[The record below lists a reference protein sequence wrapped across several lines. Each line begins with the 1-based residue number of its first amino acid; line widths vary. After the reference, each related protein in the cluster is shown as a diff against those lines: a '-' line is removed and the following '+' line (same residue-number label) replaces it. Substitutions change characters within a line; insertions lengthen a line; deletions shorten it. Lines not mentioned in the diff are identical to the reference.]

1 MQDYLIGLGKRIKE
15 IRKKNNLTINTVA
28 SDADVSNGLISR
40 IENGRTI
47 PSLPVLLNII
57 QALGIEVSEFFNG
70 LPKSDKN
77 NFIVSRKEDNNI
89 IEKED
94 EAKGFEYKFLFG
106 KQLSS
111 VGFEAVLLE
120 VQPGS
125 QRDKVETDAYEFKY
139 ILTGECYYI
148 IGEEE
153 VLLKE
158 GDSIFFDGRI
168 PHVPVNRGTIPSKM
182 LVLYFFFQKNE

>member
-1 MQDYLIGLGKRIKE
+1 MDDYLIGIGKRIKE
-15 IRKKNNLTINTVA
+15 IRKESNKTI
-28 SDADVSNGLISR
+28 SDIARGAEVTGGLISR

-47 PSLPVLLNII
+47 PSLPVLLKII
-57 QALGIEVSEFFNG
+57 SSLEIEVTEFFNG
-70 LPKSDKN
+70 MPQVNGASY
-77 NFIVSRKEDNNI
+77 IVSRKEDNSI

-94 EAKGFEYKFLFG
+94 TAVGFNYTYIFG

-111 VGFEAVLLE
+111 LGFETVLLE
-120 VQPGS
+120 VQPNS
-125 QRDKVETDAYEFKY
+125 ERDKVTTDAYEFKY
-139 ILTGECYYI
+139 MLTGECYYI

-168 PHVPVNRGTIPSKM
+168 PHVPVNRSDASTKM
-182 LVLYFFFQKNE
+182 LVIYFFI

>member
-1 MQDYLIGLGKRIKE
+1 MEDYLIGIGKRIKD
-15 IRKKNNLTINTVA
+15 IRKKKNLTINTVA
-28 SDADVSNGLISR
+28 TEADVSNGLISR

-47 PSLPVLLNII
+47 SSLPVLLNII

-70 LPKSDKN
+70 LPKSDKK
-77 NFIVSRKEDNNI
+77 NFIVSRKEDSNI

-94 EAKGFEYKFLFG
+94 DAKGFEYKFLFG
-106 KQLSS
+106 KQLTS

-120 VQPGS
+120 VQPNS

-139 ILTGECYYI
+139 ILSGACSYI

-153 VLLKE
+153 VVLRE

-168 PHVPVNRGTIPSKM
+168 PHVPVNRGTESSKM
-182 LVLYFFFQKNE
+182 LVLYFFFHKNE